1 LTPVA
6 PIVCD
11 FDRIVPEIRTKLV
24 VSASKFVVAQDVEPV
39 VCEAVWDTGS
49 FTTVISPAVSKALSL
64 VPMGMSPV
72 HTANGSYLANV
83 YSVDVML
90 PNGVLVQG
98 VAASEAELKVCDAL
112 IGMDVIS
119 MGDFLVTNKDRTR
132 FAFRVPSEGTSP
144 I

>member
-1 LTPVA
+1 
-6 PIVCD
+6 
-11 FDRIVPEIRTKLV
+11 
-24 VSASKFVVAQDVEPV
+24 
-39 VCEAVWDTGS
+39 
-49 FTTVISPAVSKALSL
+49 
-64 VPMGMSPV
+64 
-72 HTANGSYLANV
+72 
-83 YSVDVML
+83 ML

>member
-1 LTPVA
+1 
-6 PIVCD
+6 
-11 FDRIVPEIRTKLV
+11 
-24 VSASKFVVAQDVEPV
+24 
-39 VCEAVWDTGS
+39 
-49 FTTVISPAVSKALSL
+49 
-64 VPMGMSPV
+64 
-72 HTANGSYLANV
+72 
-83 YSVDVML
+83 ML

-119 MGDFLVTNKDRTR
+119 MGDFLVTNKEHTR